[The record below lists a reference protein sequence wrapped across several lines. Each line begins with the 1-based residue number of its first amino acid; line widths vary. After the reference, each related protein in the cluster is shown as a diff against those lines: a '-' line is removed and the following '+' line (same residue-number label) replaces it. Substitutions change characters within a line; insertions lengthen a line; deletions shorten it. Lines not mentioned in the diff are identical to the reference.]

1 LLCFAWLCQT
11 CDAMLCYSRSASL
24 CYTCCFGWHCDGMLC
39 SRLSFL
45 PPSLP
50 LPSPHP
56 CSSLSPLVPFSRP
69 RSSSSPSACV
79 HLGAHVCTRVYVHR
93 PGNVS
98 GRACTLEH
106 TRARVCTHARE
117 PEYPQVDV
125 ESLRRECMH
134 TRARVCTRVHVH
146 SRTLVDAC
154 ACLHAHACTCVHA
167 CARRPP
173 TFPHLRAHA

>member
-1 LLCFAWLCQT
+1 MCADMRICCHT
-11 CDAMLCYSRSASL
+11 CPP
-24 CYTCCFGWHCDGMLC
+24 
-39 SRLSFL
+39 LSPAPFI
-45 PPSLP
+45 PPSLLP
-50 LPSPHP
+50 LTPCPLLPS
-56 CSSLSPLVPFSRP
+56 SLVLLPVGVRAP
-69 RSSSSPSACV
+69 
-79 HLGAHVCTRVYVHR
+79 GCTRVHACVHR